1 MNTKKQRSKYQKKQ
15 RVIIL
20 LDGVFDLRNVF
31 YKVLWNEHS
40 GGRMIPIPICT
51 LLGYSDKQILKL
63 SVTSL
68 IIKYNNLHS
77 VVNTRTCI

>member
-1 MNTKKQRSKYQKKQ
+1 MYFVCNRVDPQYMNTKKQRSKYQKKQ

-51 LLGYSDKQILKL
+51 LLGYK
-63 SVTSL
+63 
-68 IIKYNNLHS
+68 HFF
-77 VVNTRTCI
+77 